1 MSPLPENLERVAD
14 AGGWEQA
21 AKFMEQASKIKE
33 KEWKAMTATVGVFKD
48 LMREGGVEGMF
59 ERLADTWELQVQNA
73 LSPLTNEVT
82 QLVAEALKP
91 IMPMITAV
99 LNEATTWIT
108 IAVGSWEAVF
118 TGEWDEV
125 FKDIEAKMPEW
136 MKDFKNSLNQWW
148 YETYNEWKRDRDA
161 QIAAG
166 TAIGQDIRTWGNEV
180 NQWWYDLWGSLGWR

>member
-33 KEWKAMTATVGVFKD
+33 REWKAMTATVGVFKD

-166 TAIGQDIRTWGNEV
+166 TAAGQAALSWANDV